1 MSLEK
6 LQWLEKTI
14 LASTFKDKLRSTQMS
29 EYHKQDFYLECP
41 EDDCKGEVEGVG
53 WADKYGEIV
62 KFIYQECRKCGW
74 NQGS

>member
-1 MSLEK
+1 
-6 LQWLEKTI
+6 
-14 LASTFKDKLRSTQMS
+14 MS
-29 EYHKQDFYLECP
+29 EYHKQDFYSECP

-62 KFIYQECRKCGW
+62 KFIYQECGKCGW

>member
-1 MSLEK
+1 
-6 LQWLEKTI
+6 
-14 LASTFKDKLRSTQMS
+14 MS

-62 KFIYQECRKCGW
+62 KFIYQECGKCGW